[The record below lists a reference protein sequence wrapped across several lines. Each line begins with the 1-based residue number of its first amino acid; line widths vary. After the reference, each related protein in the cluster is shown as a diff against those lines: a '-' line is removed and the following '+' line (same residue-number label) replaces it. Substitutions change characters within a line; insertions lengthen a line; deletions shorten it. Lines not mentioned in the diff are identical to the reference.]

1 MQSECRVNVKN
12 RAGLTPMDI
21 AKQEGYNDMIAQ
33 LSGLGNCNLHSN
45 EDCDCEE
52 LRKIL
57 FHNNEMKADDLKK
70 LKWKG
75 ADGAIIAT
83 KLEEKIRRTSE
94 TTALQLEHT
103 WQEKMQL
110 ARAEV
115 LAHCESRI
123 VEIERECKMKVAR
136 IERQC
141 SQRMQAARDILGGDD
156 TPLRPPSAP
165 SAAPSESRRSVELP
179 DLRARSL

>member
-1 MQSECRVNVKN
+1 MKN
-12 RAGLTPMDI
+12 KEGVTPMDI
-21 AKQEGYNDMIAQ
+21 AKQEGYNEMIAQ
-33 LSGLGNCNLHSN
+33 LSGLGNCNIHGD
-45 EDCDCEE
+45 DCDCEE

-57 FHNNEMKADDLKK
+57 FHNNEMKVDDLKR
-70 LKWKG
+70 LKWNG
-75 ADGAIIAT
+75 TDGAIIAT

-110 ARAEV
+110 ARSEV

-123 VEIERECKMKVAR
+123 AQVERECQLKVAR

-141 SQRMQAARDILGGDD
+141 SQKIQAARDILCD
-156 TPLRPPSAP
+156 TPRPPSAP
-165 SAAPSESRRSVELP
+165 SRSRRSIELP
-179 DLRARSL
+179 DVRARSL